1 MSKPTPG
8 PWMVERG
15 GELMPPNERLIVAM
29 LGKNE
34 NGIQMIRT
42 IGRTYGFAGPDE
54 SVANASLIVRAVN
67 CHADLVA
74 ALEDAERLISA
85 LIQGSPAEA
94 IPIFQRI
101 EIARKCRAAL
111 AKALEP

>member
-74 ALEDAERLISA
+74 ALKEVLA
-85 LIQGSPAEA
+85 LSDREHAA
-94 IPIFQRI
+94 WDR
-101 EIARKCRAAL
+101 ARAAL